1 MPHAERANTAS
12 FLEEC
17 ITYIQ
22 NLQKRI
28 AELEQLAGVTQATV
42 SHPASA
48 TLPGH
53 ISLPT
58 AAPISFSG
66 TVPQPAA
73 LAVPRPATSQGP
85 LDPPDARDT
94 AAPTAGTPLF
104 PTLPRQGGPQMMRMT
119 LWNVWV

>member
-1 MPHAERANTAS
+1 MPHAERVNTAS

-48 TLPGH
+48 ALPGH
-53 ISLPT
+53 LSLPT
-58 AAPISFSG
+58 PAPISFSG
-66 TVPQPAA
+66 AVPQPAA
-73 LAVPRPATSQGP
+73 SAVPGPATSQGP

-94 AAPTAGTPLF
+94 AAPTAGAPLF
-104 PTLPRQGGPQMMRMT
+104 ASLLPPMAPQTTLVAPRNM
-119 LWNVWV
+119 WA